1 MNHPADLKY
10 SSDHEWVKVEGTTA
24 RIGISDFAQD
34 NLGDIVWVDLPAQGL
49 HVDANGAF
57 SEVESTKSVSE
68 IFAPVSGTIV
78 EVNDQL
84 QDAPELLNRD
94 PYGTGW
100 ICVVEMSDPTE
111 LDSLLDAAAY
121 ESLIGDE

>member
-49 HVDANGAF
+49 HVEANGAF

-100 ICVVEMSDPTE
+100 SCVVEMSDPTE

>member
-34 NLGDIVWVDLPAQGL
+34 
-49 HVDANGAF
+49 